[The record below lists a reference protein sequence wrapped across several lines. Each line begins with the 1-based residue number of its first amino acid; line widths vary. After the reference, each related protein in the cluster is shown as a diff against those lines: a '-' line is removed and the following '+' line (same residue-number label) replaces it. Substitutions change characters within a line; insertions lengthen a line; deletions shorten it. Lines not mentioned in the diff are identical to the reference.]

1 MKNFTKLLSFLA
13 LLFLFVA
20 FIGCK
25 NASAS
30 DNNEEEEYFY
40 YDEELGKFTGMI
52 AYSTKNYS
60 MQTLITT
67 CLDEIYWEIKDYN
80 GNTIWQEYVT
90 NGVNGWI
97 KIYTGSNYA
106 GVGAGIVTQA
116 TPELIKWC
124 DVPGVQVK
132 IVFTF
137 ITGQAYNMA
146 SKRVY
151 HGYKGSLLPDIT
163 SYYGYTDQSYPDS
176 EFLLVPVVNNVKI
189 KSAKAYTKCGYSGTA
204 SINWE
209 NYANAYSCVTQP
221 IGFSFVPTL
230 YEKPYRD
237 EGNDLT
243 DEIIKL
249 ELETLDG
256 RKFVRELE
264 TLNE

>member
-1 MKNFTKLLSFLA
+1 MI
-13 LLFLFVA
+13 
-20 FIGCK
+20 IG
-25 NASAS
+25 
-30 DNNEEEEYFY
+30 
-40 YDEELGKFTGMI
+40 
-52 AYSTKNYS
+52 
-60 MQTLITT
+60 
-67 CLDEIYWEIKDYN
+67 KDY
-80 GNTIWQEYVT
+80 I
-90 NGVNGWI
+90 
-97 KIYTGSNYA
+97 
-106 GVGAGIVTQA
+106 
-116 TPELIKWC
+116 
-124 DVPGVQVK
+124 
-132 IVFTF
+132 
-137 ITGQAYNMA
+137 MA

-151 HGYKGSLLPDIT
+151 HGYKGELAQDIT

-209 NYANAYSCVTQP
+209 NYTNAYSCVTQP
-221 IGFSFVPTL
+221 IGFSFEPPL

-264 TLNE
+264 TLEE